1 VKAGDAKIPPTFG
14 VVWDWQQHSWGS
26 DGGWSHVRDSG
37 ATRSLDD
44 EWASRFNGSE
54 RMNAFRSNFGEMG
67 GRFGGGRSRRR

>member
-1 VKAGDAKIPPTFG
+1 MSG
-14 VVWDWQQHSWGS
+14 DWQQHSWGG

-54 RMNAFRSNFGEMG
+54 RMNAFRSNFGGFG
-67 GRFGGGRSRRR
+67 GRFGGGGFRRR